1 MAGPRKSGVTGKMAV
16 VAKMAVT
23 GKMAATGKMLEL
35 CKALQPARLLLMAL
49 AIGLLLATA
58 TPVWALS
65 AQSYPSAPPSE
76 RLLDASGLFSRAA
89 AAEVEQALEA
99 LSKDDVDAHM
109 VTVERLD
116 YGLSLGQLGNQLL
129 DRWAES
135 GGNPR
140 QLLFLY
146 DLQTK
151 SAEVLASA
159 TLADTLEAPLLRST
173 GRATMGQPLRQGAR
187 YRQASLDGTAR
198 LQTVLEGGEDPG
210 EPATAEL
217 VQLPTTVPTHEQT
230 QSSNART
237 WVIVLLAVGTIVPM
251 LTWWI
256 FSR

>member
-1 MAGPRKSGVTGKMAV
+1 MAV
-16 VAKMAVT
+16 IGKTAVT
-23 GKMAATGKMLEL
+23 GKILEL
-35 CKALQPARLLLMAL
+35 GKALQPARLLLMAL
-49 AIGLLLATA
+49 VIGLLLATA
-58 TPVWALS
+58 APVWALS

-135 GGNPR
+135 GGNAR

-151 SAEVLASA
+151 SAEVVASA
-159 TLADTLEAPLLRST
+159 PLADTLGTPLLRST

-187 YRQASLDGTAR
+187 YRQASLDGIAR

-237 WVIVLLAVGTIVPM
+237 WVLVLLAVGTIVPM